1 MDLPV
6 YLTLTMHGLGCIGH
20 RHPQDSLAGNLL
32 ICRKGITMFTS
43 KVVKLKTRLCD
54 PGVASFYYISSY
66 SPLSMTPPSSCS
78 SAPRCPPSGFGQP
91 VVWPWMV
98 LSSPVL
104 DNTSSASSTEDPGP
118 DERRSPFLRACG
130 QRFQRF
136 QATWPGLP
144 PGSSGLSLCAS
155 FEFGSLPPLALPP
168 TLAKYL
174 QLLLCS
180 PTVGSGG
187 AERRRNLGKV

>member
-1 MDLPV
+1 
-6 YLTLTMHGLGCIGH
+6 
-20 RHPQDSLAGNLL
+20 
-32 ICRKGITMFTS
+32 MFTS

-66 SPLSMTPPSSCS
+66 SPLSMAPPCSCS
-78 SAPRCPPSGFGQP
+78 SAPRCPLSGLGQP

-104 DNTSSASSTEDPGP
+104 NNTSSVSSTEHPGP
-118 DERRSPFLRACG
+118 DERLSLFLRAYG
-130 QRFQRF
+130 QRSQRF

-168 TLAKYL
+168 LLVKCL

-187 AERRRNLGKV
+187 EERRRNLGRV